1 MKVNNHAC
9 QIWVRNSQW
18 KCAFS
23 MHVFRERASA
33 INQTRILSHGRP
45 QVVRDVILS
54 SKPKYSE
61 RKYGLRMWKKRI
73 FLCECSSFAKKFEA
87 NMPAYLCVVQDC
99 SNKSNPRI
107 GISLHTPKSNSE
119 LAKWKSFVRTHS
131 SNFNLNGLF
140 KIYSVHFSATALSG
154 PFIKKEHRDHWL
166 LDLFLQFGH
175 RLWRARSVPYRLEV
189 GDWWVNKPLTFP
201 KLFAGFLVSAG

>member
-1 MKVNNHAC
+1 
-9 QIWVRNSQW
+9 
-18 KCAFS
+18 

-33 INQTRILSHGRP
+33 INQTKILSRGRP

-61 RKYGLRMWKKRI
+61 RKYGLHT
-73 FLCECSSFAKKFEA
+73 
-87 NMPAYLCVVQDC
+87 
-99 SNKSNPRI
+99 RI

-140 KIYSVHFSATALSG
+140 KIYSVHFSSDC
-154 PFIKKEHRDHWL
+154 FEWIVHKEGAPR
-166 LDLFLQFGH
+166 
-175 RLWRARSVPYRLEV
+175 RLITGSIPTIWKPSVASTTSAISARSRRR
-189 GDWWVNKPLTFP
+189 
-201 KLFAGFLVSAG
+201 VSK

>member
-1 MKVNNHAC
+1 
-9 QIWVRNSQW
+9 
-18 KCAFS
+18 

-33 INQTRILSHGRP
+33 INQTKEDPRLS
-45 QVVRDVILS
+45 VTS
-54 SKPKYSE
+54 SYHLNQST
-61 RKYGLRMWKKRI
+61 LRGNTGYACEKKRI

-87 NMPAYLCVVQDC
+87 NTPAYRCVVQDC

-140 KIYSVHFSATALSG
+140 KIYSVHFSSDC
-154 PFIKKEHRDHWL
+154 FEWIVHKEGAPR
-166 LDLFLQFGH
+166 
-175 RLWRARSVPYRLEV
+175 RLITGSIPSIWKPSVESTTSTISARSRR
-189 GDWWVNKPLTFP
+189 
-201 KLFAGFLVSAG
+201 LVSK